1 MTTGANNPATN
12 PLKAIANKTNQKQR
26 NTSTSTAEQTIE
38 LNSAE
43 PPTWKDKANCRGMAA
58 DMFPKKH
65 KDISYIS
72 KARKIC
78 KECEVKPEC
87 LAEALEYPTTDMHG
101 VWAGLTPR
109 QLLREQQARGITPSK
124 PTIAQI
130 WNSLNKEDS

>member
-1 MTTGANNPATN
+1 MTQGPNTPDPN
-12 PLKAIANKTNQKQR
+12 PLRTIAWKADPKHHNDATF
-26 NTSTSTAEQTIE
+26 TDEQTIE
-38 LNSAE
+38 LKSPGE
-43 PPTWKDKANCRGMAA
+43 GRWQDKANCQGMGK

-78 KECEVKPEC
+78 KECEVKEEC
-87 LAEALEYPTTDMHG
+87 LIEALDYPTTDMHG

-109 QLLREQQARGITPSK
+109 QLLREQQKRNITPTK

-130 WNSLNKEDS
+130 WNSLNKEDQ

>member
-1 MTTGANNPATN
+1 
-12 PLKAIANKTNQKQR
+12 
-26 NTSTSTAEQTIE
+26 
-38 LNSAE
+38 
-43 PPTWKDKANCRGMAA
+43 MAA

-101 VWAGLTPR
+101 VWTGLTPR